1 MLAAVKTLLPP
12 YHVVKERWDETGID
26 SPPAKLATV
35 DTDELRRQ
43 HHEVT
48 QPWIILGSR
57 G

>member
-35 DTDELRRQ
+35 DTDERRRQ